1 MNELKEAYRC
11 AFEIKGLPRQM
22 AEACAQ
28 IIINDRVRSRTP
40 EEQMLI
46 NKAFEIS
53 KLLIFKD

>member
-11 AFEIKGLPRQM
+11 AFEIRGLPRQM

-28 IIINDRVRSRTP
+28 IIINDQTRSRTP

-53 KLLIFKD
+53 KLLIFED

>member
-22 AEACAQ
+22 ADTCAQ
-28 IIINDRVRSRTP
+28 IINDRVRSRTP

-46 NKAFEIS
+46 DKAFEIS
-53 KLLIFKD
+53 QLLIFKD